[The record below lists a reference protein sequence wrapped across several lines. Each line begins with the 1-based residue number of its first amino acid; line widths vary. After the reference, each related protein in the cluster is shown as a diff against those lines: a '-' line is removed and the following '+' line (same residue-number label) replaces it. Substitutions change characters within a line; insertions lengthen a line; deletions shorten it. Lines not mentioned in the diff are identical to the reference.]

1 MRFHLVYPPFAHQPS
16 ESNVIIRL
24 FMVMKTSIRLAI
36 PKIILCLCHT
46 HSYTQ
51 LTHVRIDTHT
61 DTYTEAP
68 APHTHANKPEK
79 NRDQNRED
87 SFLCCFFFKKKE
99 AENLL
104 EASD

>member
-68 APHTHANKPEK
+68 APHTHANKPKKKQRPEQG
-79 NRDQNRED
+79 RFV
-87 SFLCCFFFKKKE
+87 SVLFFFQEEGSRKFT
-99 AENLL
+99 
-104 EASD
+104 